1 MPAIATFMLIALF
14 ALAWLFA
21 CSKTDAPARNITDEH
36 NYAVSCKPAEE
47 IHSDDVKSCVMD
59 FVNQVVCGDCLEFMR
74 RLEDECIDLFVT
86 SPPYN
91 LKNSSGNGMKDG
103 RGGKWSRAALIQG
116 YEGYGDD
123 MPYDEYCAW
132 QRGCLTEMMRLLKP
146 SGAIF
151 YNHKWRVQ
159 NGLIQDRHEIVGG
172 FPVRQIIIWKRKGG
186 INFNAGYFL
195 PTYEVIYLIAKPGF
209 RLADK
214 ANRLG
219 DVWEIKQDMNNPHP
233 APYPEELTDRII
245 SSTNAKLIADPFAGS
260 GTTGISARRY
270 GRDYVL
276 IEKSPEYCDMIQARI
291 EGRNWNEKKAG
302 KRTA

>member
-1 MPAIATFMLIALF
+1 MSID
-14 ALAWLFA
+14 
-21 CSKTDAPARNITDEH
+21 S
-36 NYAVSCKPAEE
+36 
-47 IHSDDVKSCVMD
+47 
-59 FVNQVVCGDCLEFMR
+59 FVNKVICADCLEFMR
-74 RLEDECIDLFVT
+74 GLEDSCVDLFVT

-103 RGGKWSRAALIQG
+103 RGGKWSRAALLKG

-123 MPYDEYCAW
+123 MPYEDYCAW
-132 QRGCLTEMMRLLKP
+132 QRECISEMMRLLKDD
-146 SGAIF
+146 GAIF

-159 NGLIQDRHEIVGG
+159 NGILQDRHEILQG

-195 PTYEVIYLIAKPGF
+195 PTYEVIYLIAKPNF

-219 DVWEIKQDMNNPHP
+219 DVWEIKQEMNNPHP

-245 SSTNAKLIADPFAGS
+245 SSTNAKLVIDPFAGS
-260 GTTGISARRY
+260 GTTAISAKRY
-270 GRDYVL
+270 GRDYIAV
-276 IEKSPEYCDMIQARI
+276 ERSQEYCEMIKARI
-291 EGRNWNEKKAG
+291 EGRKWNEKKSR
-302 KRTA
+302 KKSK